1 MFTLQAVIHSVNT
14 LFAFLIQ
21 ELTIALNAQEQIPY
35 TMDMNYQGKTK
46 LL

>member
-1 MFTLQAVIHSVNT
+1 MFILQAVIHSANK
-14 LFAFLIQ
+14 LFAFLTQ
-21 ELTIALNAQEQIPY
+21 ELTIALNAQEQVQY